1 MNVLVTGG
9 AGYIGSHVVY
19 DLLNGGHKVFV
30 IDRDKKACDHLKKK
44 LSRRKKLTVYCGDV
58 EDNIFTENILSTED
72 INAVIHLAAFISV
85 RESVE
90 DPVKYFY
97 NNTAKTIK
105 LLSLIEKYKIPRFIF
120 SSTAA
125 VYGDVNQEDMPLT
138 EESSVQPANPYG
150 MSKLL
155 VEHVVEKMA
164 EVNDEFSYVA
174 FRYFNVAG
182 NDVDSRVTDPRWREK
197 ENLVP
202 CILKYALGE
211 TDEIKIFGSEYDTA
225 DGTCIRDYI
234 HVSDIANAH
243 SIALTNG
250 NGIYNLG
257 SGKGSSVMEV
267 VGAMNVVTGGVIR
280 DIVIAPARKGDVPFL
295 VATAKKWQDETG
307 WTPIYDIDE
316 IVLSA
321 WKSVKNS

>member
-19 DLLNGGHKVFV
+19 DLLNGGHNVFV
-30 IDRDKKACDHLKKK
+30 IDRNKKACEHLKKK
-44 LSRRKKLTVYCGDV
+44 LSRRRKLKVYCGDI
-58 EDNIFTENILSTED
+58 EDNIFTENLLSNQNID
-72 INAVIHLAAFISV
+72 AVIHLAALISV

-90 DPVKYFY
+90 NPVEYFY
-97 NNTAKTIK
+97 NNTSKTIK
-105 LLSLIEKYKIPRFIF
+105 LLSLVEKYKVPRFIF

-125 VYGDVNQEDMPLT
+125 VYGNVKPQDMPIT
-138 EESSVQPANPYG
+138 EDSDVKPANPYG

-155 VEHVVEKMA
+155 VEHVLEKMA
-164 EVNDEFSYVA
+164 EVNEDFSYVA

-182 NDVDSRVTDPRWREK
+182 NDVDSRVSDYRWREK

-202 CILKYALGE
+202 CILKYAVGE
-211 TDEIKIFGSEYDTA
+211 TDEIKIFGTEYDTM

-234 HVSDIANAH
+234 HVSDIASAH
-243 SIALTNG
+243 SIALERG

-257 SGKGSSVMEV
+257 TGKGNSVLEV
-267 VGAMNVVTGGVIR
+267 IGAMNTVTGGLIKDV
-280 DIVIAPARKGDVPFL
+280 VIAPARKGDVPFL
-295 VATAKKWQDETG
+295 VATAKKWQAESD

-316 IVLSA
+316 IALSA